1 MIVFAQTIA
10 TADDVF
16 SIRQRGRQVAAVAGF
31 DVADQVRLATALSE
45 LGRDVLATPGGGDAS
60 FEIDTERAALVVT
73 VRGLGRGAIESGV
86 GLPAARRLMT
96 SVEVAAGNADLCE
109 VIMTRRLPAPT
120 TPGDAADMRARL
132 AALVVS
138 SPLDELR
145 AQNRELIAALEELT
159 ERHGEVLQLNNELEE
174 TNRGVMAMYTQLSEE
189 LEATNRGV
197 VALYAELDEKSARL
211 QAATE
216 AKSRFLNSVSH
227 ELRSPVN
234 SMLGLS
240 RLLLAPDSAP
250 LDGDQSRQVRLLE
263 RAGSELLELVNQL
276 LDLARAESGRLEA
289 SIARADLGR
298 LVADVAA
305 GLEPLVVPGV
315 ELLLDAP
322 PTQVMIDTD
331 STLVRQIIRN
341 LIANAL
347 AFTPEGRV
355 VVSVR
360 VEGDVAIVD
369 VADSG
374 IGIAPQHLDEVF
386 EEFFQVRGPLQNRR
400 KGSGL
405 GLAYSRKVA
414 DLLGGSLTL
423 DSQIGAGSTFTL
435 LLPGVVVREVVVA
448 ARPLHVVPGSGRTL
462 IVDDDA
468 GFRAILA
475 GLLRPL
481 STEVHEA
488 ENGAAALAAL
498 RARSFDLVTLDLLMP
513 VMDGATL
520 LRAMADDASLRDVPV
535 LVFTSADLAA
545 AGKAAGHA
553 RAIVDKRELT
563 AERLQHV
570 LADIAALD
578 ARR

>member
-1 MIVFAQTIA
+1 
-10 TADDVF
+10 
-16 SIRQRGRQVAAVAGF
+16 
-31 DVADQVRLATALSE
+31 
-45 LGRDVLATPGGGDAS
+45 
-60 FEIDTERAALVVT
+60 
-73 VRGLGRGAIESGV
+73 
-86 GLPAARRLMT
+86 
-96 SVEVAAGNADLCE
+96 
-109 VIMTRRLPAPT
+109 
-120 TPGDAADMRARL
+120 
-132 AALVVS
+132 
-138 SPLDELR
+138 
-145 AQNRELIAALEELT
+145 
-159 ERHGEVLQLNNELEE
+159 
-174 TNRGVMAMYTQLSEE
+174 
-189 LEATNRGV
+189 
-197 VALYAELDEKSARL
+197 
-211 QAATE
+211 
-216 AKSRFLNSVSH
+216 
-227 ELRSPVN
+227 
-234 SMLGLS
+234 
-240 RLLLAPDSAP
+240 
-250 LDGDQSRQVRLLE
+250 
-263 RAGSELLELVNQL
+263 
-276 LDLARAESGRLEA
+276 
-289 SIARADLGR
+289 
-298 LVADVAA
+298 
-305 GLEPLVVPGV
+305 VPGV
-315 ELLLDAP
+315 ELLVDAP
-322 PTQVMIDTD
+322 PTPVMIDTD

-341 LIANAL
+341 LVANAL

-414 DLLGGSLTL
+414 ELLGGSLTL
-423 DSQIGAGSTFTL
+423 DSQIGTGSTFTL
-435 LLPGVVVREVVVA
+435 LLPGVVVREVVAA
-448 ARPLHVVPGSGRTL
+448 ARPLHVVPGAGRTL

-475 GLLRPL
+475 GLLRPV
-481 STEVHEA
+481 SAEVHEA

-535 LVFTSADLAA
+535 VMVTSADLAA
-545 AGKAAGHA
+545 TSKAAGHA

-570 LADIAALD
+570 LAGIAALD